1 MMLKG
6 KCIVLGVTGGI
17 AAYKSVELCR
27 MFVKAGATV
36 RVIMTASAQ
45 KFVTALT
52 FQTVSCNPVY
62 FDLFDATGRYNV
74 EHIGLANE
82 ADLFVI
88 VPATA
93 NCIGKIAAG
102 LADDLL
108 TTTVMAACSP
118 VLLAPAMNVNMY
130 ENPITRENIRK
141 LTGLG
146 YTMVGPDE
154 GELACGDAGRGR
166 MAPVQEIFSVSASI
180 LTREKPWQGYRFLV
194 TAGPTR
200 EALDPVRYLT
210 NHSSGKMGYAVAQA
224 AAEQG
229 ADVIL
234 VSGPTNL
241 QPPHGVRVIP
251 VTSAREMYSAVLE
264 NFDHVDVVIKAAA
277 VADYRPEETS
287 RHKMKKGG
295 EMTLSLVRNPDILL
309 ELGQRKQKQILVGF
323 AAETEAV
330 DKNAQD
336 KLCRKNLDMIVANDV
351 TMEGAGFDTDTNI
364 IRMLFCDGSQRQLP
378 QMPKME
384 VAREIL
390 IEIHR
395 RCLGG
400 IPNR

>member
-1 MMLKG
+1 MLKG

-17 AAYKSVELCR
+17 AVYKSVELCR

-45 KFVTALT
+45 QFVTALT

-88 VPATA
+88 MPATA
-93 NCIGKIAAG
+93 NCIGKIASG

-108 TTTVMAACSP
+108 TTTVMATCSP

-141 LTGLG
+141 LAGLG

-166 MAPVQEIFSVSASI
+166 MAPVQEIFSASVSI

-241 QPPHGVRVIP
+241 QPPYGVRVIP
-251 VTSAREMYSAVLE
+251 VTSAREMYGAVLE
-264 NFDHVDVVIKAAA
+264 NFDQVDVVIKAAA

-287 RHKMKKGG
+287 RHKMKKSG

-309 ELGQRKQKQILVGF
+309 ELGRRKQKQILVGF

-336 KLCRKNLDMIVANDV
+336 KLCRKNLNMIVANDV

-364 IRMLFCDGSQRQLP
+364 VRMLFCDGSQRQLP
-378 QMPKME
+378 QMPKTE

-390 IEIHR
+390 LEIHR
-395 RCLGG
+395 RCMEGT
-400 IPNR
+400 I